1 MYASTASWSVPRLC
15 VRRHAPRELVAVY
28 TTRRSMRRA
37 NATVRDAAGTC
48 DTRTPHHTENAV
60 GQCPLR
66 PLAEEAARS
75 YGEGLPPVGTF
86 QPFEEARK
94 VGLEGTEEWEAWCGD
109 GHRPY
114 DILSR
119 RHEQGRGVGCRGRS
133 GWARAKRCEADA
145 FFSGS
150 SEGSHTHTRTH
161 THALSHN
168 QDAPGTPSPP

>member
-1 MYASTASWSVPRLC
+1 MQAAAKRWLPFEK
-15 VRRHAPRELVAVY
+15 ARELVRKAGL
-28 TTRRSMRRA
+28 TSKKEWQQWC
-37 NATVRDAAGTC
+37 RDG
-48 DTRTPHHTENAV
+48 H
-60 GQCPLR
+60 R
-66 PLAEEAARS
+66 PSNIPSNPDVTYSDKGWLSWRDWLG

-86 QPFEEARK
+86 QPFVEARK